1 MNICKGDNIVL
12 VKEFN
17 DKLNIGETYEVGNL
31 TDTSVI
37 VRDATTKVAL
47 VAIDI
52 DNVSEYFVKPEQ
64 ARKWTPWQRMISR
77 DGSHLGFYRT
87 NQKKV
92 QVRSATGDRSESSCH
107 AEDDF
112 SLHIGLNLASLRCTE
127 KTLTKMEDNL
137 VKNLGYI
144 RSELEK
150 VRHGINSFENYSASK
165 KFNE

>member
-64 ARKWTPWQRMISR
+64 ARKWTPWQSMISR

-92 QVRSATGDRSESSCH
+92 QVRSVEGYRAESSCH
-107 AEDDF
+107 ATDEF
-112 SLHIGLNLASLRCTE
+112 SLRHGLNLASLRCTE
-127 KTLTKMEDNL
+127 KYFAIMES
-137 VKNLGYI
+137 VTAKNLDNI

-150 VRHGINSFENYSASK
+150 VRHGINSYENYSASNGSK
-165 KFNE
+165 E